1 MPVLTSEQQA
11 KKPKQ
16 RKLRNAEYYDMEST
30 FDKLYADSKKGKTF
44 SKLMEII
51 ESEENIKLAYRT
63 IKKNSGSDTAGVDK
77 RTIKNLAKL
86 SEEEYVKLIRKQF
99 SNYHPRP
106 VRRVEIPKPNGKTRP
121 LGIPTI
127 VDRVVQQCVLQVLEP
142 ICEAKFSENS
152 NGFRPNRS
160 AETAIAQCMRL
171 IQVQHMYHVVDLDIK
186 GFFDNINH
194 TKLMRQIWTLGI
206 RDKKLLC
213 IIKEM
218 LKAPVVLPN
227 GKVTY
232 PTKGT
237 PQGGILSPLLAN
249 IALNEL
255 DWWIASQWELMP
267 TKTTFKTRSN
277 AQGTE
282 IKSHVYRA
290 LRGSRLKEMHA
301 VRYADDF
308 KIFCAS
314 HDEAVR
320 AYKATEK
327 WLKDRLGLDI
337 SPEKS
342 KVVNLKRQYSE
353 FLGFKLKVRKK
364 GKKYVVRSHICDK
377 AFKSAHKKL
386 SKEVHDL
393 EHVPNEDAQFIQLQK
408 YNSVVAGLHEY
419 YCIAT
424 DTVDDFGRLAF
435 SINKQLRNRLR
446 GDISKNGHLRN
457 GFIKEKYGNSKQIR
471 FLRGRPIVPIGYAQ
485 PKHAQHKRKSVNKY
499 TAEGRQLIH
508 KNLDIDTS
516 TMLWLMR
523 NPARG
528 KSVEYADNRISLYAA
543 QNGKCAVT
551 GVHMETHD
559 IHCHHKL
566 PVSLGGTDEYN
577 NLVLVTKDIHVI
589 IHAKNDETINRYL
602 NPLNLDNSKLAKL
615 NKLRV
620 MADMP
625 PITIL

>member
-1 MPVLTSEQQA
+1 MLTSEQQA

-237 PQGGILSPLLAN
+237 PQGGLCRAPHNPPYAEIN
-249 IALNEL
+249 VMR
-255 DWWIASQWELMP
+255 SQ
-267 TKTTFKTRSN
+267 
-277 AQGTE
+277 
-282 IKSHVYRA
+282 
-290 LRGSRLKEMHA
+290 SR
-301 VRYADDF
+301 
-308 KIFCAS
+308 
-314 HDEAVR
+314 
-320 AYKATEK
+320 
-327 WLKDRLGLDI
+327 
-337 SPEKS
+337 
-342 KVVNLKRQYSE
+342 
-353 FLGFKLKVRKK
+353 
-364 GKKYVVRSHICDK
+364 
-377 AFKSAHKKL
+377 
-386 SKEVHDL
+386 
-393 EHVPNEDAQFIQLQK
+393 
-408 YNSVVAGLHEY
+408 
-419 YCIAT
+419 
-424 DTVDDFGRLAF
+424 
-435 SINKQLRNRLR
+435 
-446 GDISKNGHLRN
+446 
-457 GFIKEKYGNSKQIR
+457 
-471 FLRGRPIVPIGYAQ
+471 
-485 PKHAQHKRKSVNKY
+485 
-499 TAEGRQLIH
+499 
-508 KNLDIDTS
+508 
-516 TMLWLMR
+516 
-523 NPARG
+523 
-528 KSVEYADNRISLYAA
+528 
-543 QNGKCAVT
+543 KCA
-551 GVHMETHD
+551 
-559 IHCHHKL
+559 
-566 PVSLGGTDEYN
+566 
-577 NLVLVTKDIHVI
+577 
-589 IHAKNDETINRYL
+589 
-602 NPLNLDNSKLAKL
+602 
-615 NKLRV
+615 
-620 MADMP
+620 
-625 PITIL
+625 

>member
-1 MPVLTSEQQA
+1 MLTSEQQA

-16 RKLRNAEYYDMEST
+16 RKLRNAEYYDMESI
-30 FDKLYADSKKGKTF
+30 FDGLYADSKNGKTF
-44 SKLMEII
+44 SHLMEII

-63 IKKNSGSDTAGVDK
+63 IKRNSGSDTAGVDK
-77 RTIKNLAKL
+77 RTIKDLAKL
-86 SEEEYVKLIRKQF
+86 SEEKYVKLIRKQF

-106 VRRVEIPKPNGKTRP
+106 VKRVEIPKSNGKMRP
-121 LGIPTI
+121 LGIPTM

-171 IQVQHMYHVVDLDIK
+171 IQVQHLYHIVDLDIK

-194 TKLMRQIWTLGI
+194 TKLIRQIWTLGI
-206 RDKKLLC
+206 RDKKLIC
-213 IIKEM
+213 IVKEM
-218 LKAPVVLPN
+218 LKTPVVLPN

-249 IALNEL
+249 IVLNEL
-255 DWWIASQWELMP
+255 DWWIASQWEQMP
-267 TKTTFKTRSN
+267 TKTKFKTRNNS
-277 AQGTE
+277 QGTE

-314 HDEAVR
+314 HEEAVR
-320 AYKATEK
+320 AYKATEQ

-337 SPEKS
+337 SPDKS

-377 AFKSAHKKL
+377 AYKSAHAKL

-393 EHVPNEDAQFIQLQK
+393 EHVPNEDAQFMQLQR
-408 YNSVVAGLHEY
+408 YNAVVAGLHEY

-424 DTVDDFGRLAF
+424 DIVDDFGRLAF

-446 GDISKNGHLRN
+446 KDILKKGHLRN
-457 GFIKEKYGNSKQIR
+457 GFIKEKYGDSKQIR
-471 FLRGRPIVPIGYAQ
+471 FLRGRPIVPIGYAR
-485 PKHAQHKRKSVNKY
+485 PRNAQHKRKSINKY
-499 TAEGRQLIH
+499 TAEGRKLIH
-508 KNLDIDTS
+508 KNLDTDVS

-523 NPARG
+523 NPVKG

-543 QNGKCAVT
+543 QHGKCAVT
-551 GVHMETHD
+551 GIHMDAHD
-559 IHCHHKL
+559 IHCHHKQ
-566 PVSLGGTDEYN
+566 PVSLGGTDAYE
-577 NLVLVTKDIHVI
+577 NLVLVCSAVHVI
-589 IHAKNDETINRYL
+589 IHASNDETIEKYL
-602 NPLNLDNSKLAKL
+602 KPLNLDKSKLAKL

-620 MADMP
+620 KAEMP